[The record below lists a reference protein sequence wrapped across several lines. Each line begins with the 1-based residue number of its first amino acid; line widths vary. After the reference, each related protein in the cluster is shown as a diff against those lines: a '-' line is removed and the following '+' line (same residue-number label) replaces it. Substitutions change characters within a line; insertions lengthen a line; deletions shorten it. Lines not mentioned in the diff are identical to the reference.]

1 MIKRITILILLCL
14 LFSGT
19 LTVTAMGYSLDGVV
33 GAPDYSLI
41 DAVPAS
47 SAPGPGSFL
56 KLRHPEGTPNQ
67 PLLARAAG
75 CSSCEDEDDPNG

>member
-1 MIKRITILILLCL
+1 MKRITILILLSL
-14 LFSGT
+14 LFSGS
-19 LTVTAMGYSLDGVV
+19 LTVTAMGYSIDGVL

-41 DAVPAS
+41 DTVPAS
-47 SAPGPGSFL
+47 GAPGPGSFL
-56 KLRHPEGTPNQ
+56 KLRHPEGASNQ